1 VDQTVSRPLNCDHDL
16 FECRLGFPG
25 GSFGKASAC
34 NAGDLGLIPGSERSP
49 GERNGNLLQ
58 YSCLE
63 NSMDGGAWWATV
75 HGVTKSWTR
84 LNDFTFFTFLGFGKC
99 SGASSRSN
107 YWAGHCWLSYKFD
120 FMLHVVIWSRS
131 GSLLLHRIK
140 EDSTS
145 KQFFLFGGSS
155 QGTHLLRFFIFP
167 VYFKCWT
174 TLEWITLSCLET
186 SHVVIR
192 GSASVMLSVGL
203 CQLPVAIHCTP
214 HLQGS
219 RFLCKKLEPP
229 LHSRFISSP
238 GSNVLLMLWVVSAA
252 LLPILSSNKKIG
264 GNCFLSNIISI
275 V

>member
-1 VDQTVSRPLNCDHDL
+1 
-16 FECRLGFPG
+16 
-25 GSFGKASAC
+25 
-34 NAGDLGLIPGSERSP
+34 
-49 GERNGNLLQ
+49 
-58 YSCLE
+58 
-63 NSMDGGAWWATV
+63 M
-75 HGVTKSWTR
+75 
-84 LNDFTFFTFLGFGKC
+84 TFLGAGW
-99 SGASSRSN
+99 ASLVAHMVKHLLAMRETWVWSLGQKDPLEKEMATYSSTLAWKIPWMEEPGGLQSMGSQRV
-107 YWAGHCWLSYKFD
+107 GHDWVISLFFHFFWLWEVLWSFFSVQLLSWLSYKVD

-131 GSLLLHRIK
+131 GSVLLRRVK

-145 KQFFLFGGSS
+145 KQFFLFWGSS

-174 TLEWITLSCLET
+174 TLEWITLSSLET

-214 HLQGS
+214 HLQS
-219 RFLCKKLEPP
+219 SHLLCKKLEPP
-229 LHSRFISSP
+229 LHGRFISCP

-264 GNCFLSNIISI
+264 GNCFLSNTISI